1 VATVVGTFALLLVVS
16 ACGGG
21 DGDEASP
28 VQASRATASV
38 GSVPPAAREIMTKA
52 PYDSARWLYYVADA
66 ETGKVLLANRPD
78 EMVFTGST
86 AKNFVVGAVYDTL
99 GPDATL
105 TTPVYATTPV
115 VGGVVA
121 GDLVLVASGDLALG
135 SRNGL
140 DGKFDHTFTADT
152 IDHIYANVGP
162 NATRVG
168 EPLAGLD
175 ELARQVAAKGVTRV
189 DGDVLIDTR
198 LWEEFQGQEGP
209 TPPIYVND
217 NIVDVQVTGAD
228 EGDPAT
234 IEVTPQTDY
243 FTVTSE
249 VETVVADGETVL
261 EVAAAA
267 DDPQTLVVHGTI
279 AAGKSQLAIFRIED
293 AADWARALLIEALQ
307 RAGITVAA
315 PVRGPNDQS
324 GLPDDYPAGREV
336 ASLES
341 PPLSAMGTMI
351 LESSYNTGAN
361 DFMCLL
367 AVERRSTDCTHG
379 LDTVYELAEEAG
391 IDTDFLFLVD
401 GQGQD
406 PASTTPRQISRWH
419 QWAREQSWGD
429 VFVEGQP
436 VLGETG
442 SLAPYG
448 ADSPAAGKVAAKVG
462 TSVAIDPVNG
472 RLYSKV
478 QSLAGY
484 ITLDDGTVLVFGL
497 SVSGATFPQVYD
509 GLVEVGGDVAGVA
522 AAFQQALPARGAEQA
537 GD

>member
-1 VATVVGTFALLLVVS
+1 M
-16 ACGGG
+16 
-21 DGDEASP
+21 E
-28 VQASRATASV
+28 
-38 GSVPPAAREIMTKA
+38 KA
-52 PYDSARWLYYVADA
+52 PYASARWLYYVADP
-66 ETGKVLLANRPD
+66 ESGDVLLANRPD

-86 AKNFVVGAVYDTL
+86 AKGFVVGAVYDTL

-105 TTPVYATTPV
+105 TTPVYSTTPV
-115 VGGVVA
+115 AGGVVA

-135 SRNGL
+135 GRNGL
-140 DGKFDHTFTADT
+140 DGKFDHTFGADT
-152 IDHIYANVGP
+152 VDHVYANIAP
-162 NATRVG
+162 NATRIG
-168 EPLAGLD
+168 DPLAGLD
-175 ELARQVAAKGVTRV
+175 ELARQVAANGVTRV
-189 DGDVLIDTR
+189 DGDVLIDTS
-198 LWEEFQGQEGP
+198 LWETFLGQEGP

-217 NIVDVQVTGAD
+217 NIVDVQVTAAD
-228 EGDPAT
+228 EGERAA
-234 IEVTPQTDY
+234 IEVTPQTEY

-249 VETVVADGETVL
+249 VETVAADGQTAL
-261 EVAAAA
+261 EVAASA
-267 DDPQTLVVHGTI
+267 DDAQTLVVRGTI
-279 AAGKSQLAIFRIED
+279 AAGKSQLTTSRV
-293 AADWARALLIEALQ
+293 ADGAEWARALFVEALQ
-307 RAGITVAA
+307 RAGVTVAA

-324 GLPDDYPAGREV
+324 GLPDDYPADQEL

-341 PPLSAMGTMI
+341 PPLSAMGTTI
-351 LESSYNTGAN
+351 LEMSYNTGAN
-361 DFMCLL
+361 AFMCLL
-367 AVERRSTDCTHG
+367 AVERGSTDCTDG

-419 QWAREQSWGD
+419 KWARDQSWGD

-478 QSLAGY
+478 QTLAGY
-484 ITLDDGTVLVFGL
+484 LTLEDGTVLVFSL
-497 SVSGATFPQVYD
+497 SVSGATFAEVYN
-509 GLVEVGGDVAGVA
+509 GLVEVGEDVAGVA
-522 AAFQQALPARGAEQA
+522 AAFQQDLSE
-537 GD
+537 